1 MRLQI
6 SNPIESFFVWCVEL
20 MRFLAAISGMTY
32 KEINVYVFLVLQPA
46 LIILFFVL
54 WRIEVARAKNMK
66 ISTISSEPD

>member
-1 MRLQI
+1 M

-20 MRFLAAISGMTY
+20 MRLLATISGMTY

-54 WRIEVARAKNMK
+54 WRIEVARGKNMRS
-66 ISTISSEPD
+66 STNSSETD